1 MHSTSPNPKAL
12 GSPQAVVEASDLF
25 AAFAE
30 ALHHSLRAIS
40 GQSNVRTELA
50 YALITEEYGLR
61 TRLGILRGDA
71 HNRVV
76 VGVDSTQE
84 DFLDVLAVA
93 VKFISSSR
101 SVEDIGVVVNTVSVL
116 CVSIFPGKHAT
127 VNFLVDT
134 LRVELNYPFKSGLCE

>member
-1 MHSTSPNPKAL
+1 MHTSTSNPKAL
-12 GSPQAVVEASDLF
+12 SSPRAVVEASELF
-25 AAFAE
+25 ATFAE

-40 GQSNVRTELA
+40 DQLNVPTDRA

-76 VGVDSTQE
+76 VGVACSQE
-84 DFLDVLAVA
+84 DLLDVLGCA
-93 VKFISSSR
+93 VKFIRSSR
-101 SVEDIGVVVNTVSVL
+101 SVEEIGIVVNTVSVL

-127 VNFLVDT
+127 VNFLVDM
-134 LRVELNYPFKSGLCE
+134 LRVELNLPSQLRLSD